1 MKIITTIITTITTT
15 TIITMTTTT
24 TIMKAPILG
33 AYFIQMSVWQTNG
46 SYSIG
51 TWVSLTKVSALVTK
65 L

>member
-1 MKIITTIITTITTT
+1 MKIITTITT

-33 AYFIQMSVWQTNG
+33 ANFIQMSVCRTNG
-46 SYSIG
+46 SSSIG
-51 TWVSLTKVSALVTK
+51 TWVSLTKDSANVTK